1 MQYHLM
7 IQRRIYKME
16 QSKWVALWGNAPSY
30 CERRTA
36 DYTKDTTL
44 RYQITPSLNG
54 NTIRLHFHNLL
65 GQDDITLTKVSVA
78 MSTDHRA
85 IDASTITPVTFSG
98 SRSATIAKGTELCS
112 DEIPFAVE
120 AGKPFAVSIY
130 LGEFTDMTSAVS
142 PSGPLVHN
150 CYAKGDYCD
159 TATIPIDKA
168 LGCNY
173 FYFLYTVDVLTDA
186 NNHAIV
192 AFGDSITAQ
201 SWPDWLTL
209 RILEAG
215 NPTCSVIRRGIGGSR
230 ILREYS
236 CHQTRHY
243 GQSGLNRFA
252 RDIRSAAGA
261 DTVVVLHGI
270 NDIIHPDG
278 VNPFRPMCDLPCA
291 EELIDG
297 LRHYISA
304 AHEAG
309 MKIYLATILPFK
321 GWRTFSKERND
332 IRMEV
337 NRWIRENK
345 EADGFVDFDAA
356 LRSVEDPECLTDLY
370 ASADKLHPS
379 TEGAKKMAQTIPEE
393 LFSK

>member
-1 MQYHLM
+1 MSQ
-7 IQRRIYKME
+7 Q
-16 QSKWVALWGNAPSY
+16 KWVALWGNAPSY

-44 RYQITPSLNG
+44 RYQITPTMSG

-65 GQDDITLTKVSVA
+65 GQDDVTLTKVSVA
-78 MSTDHRA
+78 VSTDRRA
-85 IDASTITPVTFSG
+85 VDEATVIPVTFSG
-98 SRSATIAKGTELCS
+98 SRSVTIEKGTELCS
-112 DEIPFAVE
+112 DEIAFDVV

-130 LGEFTDMTSAVS
+130 LGEYTDMTSAVA

-150 CYAKGDYCD
+150 CFAKGDFCD
-159 TATIPIDKA
+159 SATIPIDKA

-173 FYFLYTVDVLTDA
+173 FYFLYTVDVLT
-186 NNHAIV
+186 NKENHAIV

-201 SWPDWLTL
+201 SWPDWLAL

-215 NPTCSVIRRGIGGSR
+215 DPACSVIRRGIGGSR
-230 ILREYS
+230 ILREYT

-243 GQSGLNRFA
+243 GQSGLNRFE

-261 DTVVVLHGI
+261 DTVIVLHGI

-291 EELIDG
+291 EELIEG
-297 LRHYISA
+297 LRHYIQT
-304 AHEAG
+304 AHNAG
-309 MKIYLATILPFK
+309 LKIYLATILPFK
-321 GWRTFSKERND
+321 GWRTFNDERNQ
-332 IRMEV
+332 IRLTV
-337 NRWIRENK
+337 NTWIRENK
-345 EADGFVDFDAA
+345 EADGFIDFDAA
-356 LRSVEDPECLTDLY
+356 LKSADDPNALTDLY

-379 TEGAKKMAQTIPEE
+379 TEGAQKMAQTIPEQ
-393 LFSK
+393 LFRK

>member
-1 MQYHLM
+1 MDN
-7 IQRRIYKME
+7 K
-16 QSKWVALWGNAPSY
+16 KWVALWGNAPSY

-44 RYQITPSLNG
+44 RYQITPTLSG
-54 NTIRLHFHNLL
+54 GTIRLHFHNLL

-78 MSTDHRA
+78 FSTDRRE
-85 IDASTITPVTFSG
+85 IDASTSVPVTFSG
-98 SRSATIAKGTELCS
+98 NRDVTIVKGTEICS
-112 DEIPFAVE
+112 DEIPFTVE

-130 LGEFTDMTSAVS
+130 LGEFTDMTSAVA

-150 CYAKGDYCD
+150 CFAKGDFCD
-159 TATIPIDKA
+159 AAQIPIDKA

-173 FYFLYTVDVLTDA
+173 YYFLYTIDVLTEA
-186 NNHAIV
+186 SNHAIV

-209 RILEAG
+209 RILETKD
-215 NPTCSVIRRGIGGSR
+215 PSCSVIRRGIGGSR

-243 GQSGLNRFA
+243 GQSGLNRFE

-278 VNPFRPMCDLPCA
+278 VNPFRPMCDLPTA
-291 EELIDG
+291 EDMIEG
-297 LRHYISA
+297 LRHYIAA
-304 AHEAG
+304 AHNAG

-321 GWRTFSKERND
+321 GWRTFNEERNT
-332 IRMEV
+332 IRMTI
-337 NRWIRENK
+337 NQWIRTNK

-356 LRSVEDPECLTDLY
+356 LKNVNDPDALTPIY
-370 ASADKLHPS
+370 ASGDKLHPS
-379 TEGAKKMAQTIPEE
+379 TEGAQKMAQTIPEH
-393 LFSK
+393 LFA

>member
-1 MQYHLM
+1 MSQ
-7 IQRRIYKME
+7 Q
-16 QSKWVALWGNAPSY
+16 KWVALWGNAPSY

-44 RYQITPSLNG
+44 RYQITPTMSG

-78 MSTDHRA
+78 VSTDRRA
-85 IDASTITPVTFSG
+85 VDDATVIPVTFSG
-98 SRSATIAKGTELCS
+98 SRSVTIEKGTELCS
-112 DEIPFAVE
+112 DEIAFDVV

-130 LGEFTDMTSAVS
+130 LGEYTDMTSAVA

-150 CYAKGDYCD
+150 CFAKGDFCD
-159 TATIPIDKA
+159 SATIPIDKA

-173 FYFLYTVDVLTDA
+173 FYFLYTVDVLT
-186 NNHAIV
+186 NEENHAIV

-201 SWPDWLTL
+201 SWPDWLAL

-215 NPTCSVIRRGIGGSR
+215 DPACSVIRRGIGGSR
-230 ILREYS
+230 ILREYT

-243 GQSGLNRFA
+243 GQSGLNRFE

-261 DTVVVLHGI
+261 DTVIVLHGI

-291 EELIDG
+291 EELIEG
-297 LRHYISA
+297 LRHYIQT
-304 AHEAG
+304 AHNAG
-309 MKIYLATILPFK
+309 LKIYLATILPFK
-321 GWRTFSKERND
+321 GWRTFNDERNQ
-332 IRMEV
+332 IRLTV
-337 NRWIRENK
+337 NTWIRENK
-345 EADGFVDFDAA
+345 EADGFIDFDAA
-356 LRSVEDPECLTDLY
+356 LKSADDPNALTDLY

-379 TEGAKKMAQTIPEE
+379 TEGAQKMAQTIPEQ
-393 LFSK
+393 LFRK

>member
-1 MQYHLM
+1 MN
-7 IQRRIYKME
+7 QR
-16 QSKWVALWGNAPSY
+16 KWVALWGNAPSY

-44 RYQITPSLNG
+44 RYQITPTLSG
-54 NTIRLHFHNLL
+54 NKIRLHFHNLL

-78 MSTDHRA
+78 VSTDRRS
-85 IDASTITPVTFSG
+85 IDTATVTPVTFAG
-98 SRSATIAKGTELCS
+98 SRAVTIAKGTELCS
-112 DEIPFAVE
+112 DEIAFDVVAGQPFT
-120 AGKPFAVSIY
+120 VSIY
-130 LGEFTDMTSAVS
+130 LGDYTDMTSAVS

-150 CYAKGDYCD
+150 CFAKGDYCD
-159 TATIPIDKA
+159 ADVIPIDKA

-173 FYFLYTVDVLTDA
+173 YYFLYTVDVLTSAD
-186 NNHAIV
+186 NHAIV

-215 NPTCSVIRRGIGGSR
+215 DPTCSVIRRGIGGSR

-243 GQSGLNRFA
+243 GQSGLNRFE

-261 DTVVVLHGI
+261 DTIVVLHGI

-291 EELIDG
+291 EEMIEG
-297 LRHYISA
+297 LRHYIRA
-304 AHEAG
+304 AHNAG

-321 GWRTFSKERND
+321 GWRTFNPERNQ
-332 IRMEV
+332 IRMDV

-345 EADGFVDFDAA
+345 EADGFIDFDAA
-356 LRSVEDPECLTDLY
+356 LKSIDDPNALTDVY
-370 ASADKLHPS
+370 ASPDKLHPS
-379 TEGAKKMAQTIPEE
+379 TEGAQKMAQTIPEK
-393 LFSK
+393 LFRK

>member
-1 MQYHLM
+1 MSQ
-7 IQRRIYKME
+7 Q
-16 QSKWVALWGNAPSY
+16 KWVALWGNAPSY

-44 RYQITPSLNG
+44 RYQITPTMSG

-65 GQDDITLTKVSVA
+65 GQDDVTMTKVSVA
-78 MSTDHRA
+78 VSTDRRA
-85 IDASTITPVTFSG
+85 VDEATVIPVTFYG
-98 SRSATIAKGTELCS
+98 SRSVTIEKGTELCS
-112 DEIPFAVE
+112 DEIAFEVV

-130 LGEFTDMTSAVS
+130 LGEYTDMTSAVA

-150 CYAKGDYCD
+150 CFAKGDFCD
-159 TATIPIDKA
+159 SATIPIDKA

-173 FYFLYTVDVLTDA
+173 FYFLYTVDVLT
-186 NNHAIV
+186 NEENHAIV

-201 SWPDWLTL
+201 SWPDWLAL

-215 NPTCSVIRRGIGGSR
+215 NPACSVIRRGIGGSR
-230 ILREYS
+230 ILREYT

-243 GQSGLNRFA
+243 GQSGLNRFE

-261 DTVVVLHGI
+261 DTVIVLHGI

-291 EELIDG
+291 EELIEG
-297 LRHYISA
+297 LRHYIQT
-304 AHEAG
+304 AHNAG
-309 MKIYLATILPFK
+309 LKIYLATILPFK
-321 GWRTFSKERND
+321 GWRTFNDERNQ
-332 IRMEV
+332 IRLTV
-337 NRWIRENK
+337 NTWIRENK
-345 EADGFVDFDAA
+345 EADGFIDFDAA
-356 LRSVEDPECLTDLY
+356 LKSADDPNALTDLY

-379 TEGAKKMAQTIPEE
+379 TEGAQKMAQTIPEH
-393 LFSK
+393 LFRK

>member
-1 MQYHLM
+1 MSQ
-7 IQRRIYKME
+7 Q
-16 QSKWVALWGNAPSY
+16 KWVALWGNAPSY

-44 RYQITPSLNG
+44 RYQITPTMSG

-65 GQDDITLTKVSVA
+65 GQDDVTLTKVSVA
-78 MSTDHRA
+78 VSTDRRA
-85 IDASTITPVTFSG
+85 VDEATVIPVTFSG
-98 SRSATIAKGTELCS
+98 SRSVTIEKGTELCS
-112 DEIPFAVE
+112 DEIAFDVV

-130 LGEFTDMTSAVS
+130 LGEYTDMTSAVA

-150 CYAKGDYCD
+150 CFAKGDFCD
-159 TATIPIDKA
+159 SATIPIDKA

-173 FYFLYTVDVLTDA
+173 FYFLYTVDVLT
-186 NNHAIV
+186 NEENHAIV

-201 SWPDWLTL
+201 SWPDWLAL

-215 NPTCSVIRRGIGGSR
+215 DPACSVIRRGIGGSR
-230 ILREYS
+230 ILREYT

-243 GQSGLNRFA
+243 GQSGLNRFE

-261 DTVVVLHGI
+261 DTVIVLHGI

-291 EELIDG
+291 EELIEG
-297 LRHYISA
+297 LRHYIQT
-304 AHEAG
+304 AHNAG
-309 MKIYLATILPFK
+309 LKIYLATILPFK
-321 GWRTFSKERND
+321 GWRTFNDERNQ
-332 IRMEV
+332 IRLTV
-337 NRWIRENK
+337 NTWIRENK
-345 EADGFVDFDAA
+345 EADGFIDFDAA
-356 LRSVEDPECLTDLY
+356 LKSADDPNALTDLY

-379 TEGAKKMAQTIPEE
+379 TEGAQKMAQTIPEQ
-393 LFSK
+393 LFRK

>member
-1 MQYHLM
+1 
-7 IQRRIYKME
+7 ME
-16 QSKWVALWGNAPSY
+16 EISMKTNKWVALWGNAPSY

-44 RYQITPSLNG
+44 RYQITPTLSG
-54 NTIRLHFHNLL
+54 PKIRLHFHNVL
-65 GQDDITLTKVSVA
+65 GAEDVTLSKVSVA
-78 MSTDHRA
+78 ISADRRA
-85 IDASTITPVTFSG
+85 IVENSNVPVTFG
-98 SRSATIAKGTELCS
+98 GERSVTIAKGTEICS
-112 DEIPFAVE
+112 DEIPFEAV
-120 AGKPFAVSIY
+120 AGKPFSVSIY
-130 LGEFTDMTSAVS
+130 LADYTDMTSAVA

-150 CYAKGDYCD
+150 CFAKGDY
-159 TATIPIDKA
+159 TEKGEIPIDKA

-173 FYFLYTVDVLTDA
+173 YYFLYTIDVLTEET
-186 NNHAIV
+186 NHALV

-209 RILEAG
+209 RLLENG
-215 NPTCSVIRRGIGGSR
+215 TPNCSVIRRGIGGSR

-278 VNPFRPMCDLPCA
+278 VNPFRPMCDLPSA
-291 EELIDG
+291 EQLIEG
-297 LRHYISA
+297 LRFYIQA
-304 AHEAG
+304 AHDAN

-321 GWRTFSKERND
+321 GWRTYDDARNQ
-332 IRMEV
+332 IRMTV
-337 NRWIRENK
+337 NQWIRENN
-345 EADGFVDFDAA
+345 EADGFVDFEEALKDSSDQNALAA
-356 LRSVEDPECLTDLY
+356 PY

-379 TEGAKKMAQTIPEE
+379 TEGAQEMALTAFNK
-393 LFSK
+393 LFAE

>member
-1 MQYHLM
+1 MNHQ
-7 IQRRIYKME
+7 
-16 QSKWVALWGNAPSY
+16 KWVALWGNAPSY

-44 RYQITPSLNG
+44 RYQITPTLSG
-54 NTIRLHFHNLL
+54 QTIRLHFHNLL
-65 GQDDITLTKVSVA
+65 GQDDVTLTKVSVA
-78 MSTDHRA
+78 LSTDRRT
-85 IDASTITPVTFSG
+85 IDEQTVTPVTFSG
-98 SRSATIAKGTELCS
+98 ERSVTIAKGTELCS

-130 LGEFTDMTSAVS
+130 LGDYTDMTSAVS

-150 CYAKGDYCD
+150 CFAKGDFCD
-159 TATIPIDKA
+159 VAAMPIDKA

-173 FYFLYTVDVLTDA
+173 YYFLYTIDVLTEA
-186 NNHAIV
+186 TNHAIV

-209 RILEAG
+209 RILESKQ
-215 NPTCSVIRRGIGGSR
+215 PTCSVIRRGIGGSR

-252 RDIRSAAGA
+252 RDIRSANGA
-261 DTVVVLHGI
+261 DTVIVLHGI

-278 VNPFRPMCDLPCA
+278 INPFRPMCDLPCA
-291 EELIDG
+291 EELIEG
-297 LRHYISA
+297 LRHYIRA
-304 AHEAG
+304 AHDAN

-321 GWRTFSKERND
+321 GWRTFSTERND
-332 IRMEV
+332 IRMAV
-337 NRWIRENK
+337 NRWIREND
-345 EADGFVDFDAA
+345 EADGFIDFDAA
-356 LRSVEDPECLTDLY
+356 LQSRDDTDALTDLY
-370 ASADKLHPS
+370 ASPDHLHPS
-379 TEGAKKMAQTIPEE
+379 MDGAKKMAQTIPEE
-393 LFSK
+393 LFLN